1 MLKATLRGFLAQ
13 RGRMVL
19 SGLAVLLSVAFV
31 AGTLVLA
38 DTVTRAAAEFS
49 AAGAADV
56 TVQAPTPDSAA
67 GLRSA
72 APGGPPTLPADVVAL
87 VRRVPGVRDA
97 RAAITVDNV
106 ALVAA
111 GNRRVEGAAGG
122 PTTAAN
128 WSPDARSPVRLAQG
142 REPHGPSELV
152 MDADSARRAHVR
164 LGDRIR
170 VVAVPGSFEA
180 AVVGIVAYRTV
191 DPGHTSVF
199 LDTAVASTRLLGI
212 PGVVTSVRVEAG
224 AGVTDDELAGRIERA
239 PGLGTDA
246 VVRTRARVAD
256 AETAETASGVEFVRS
271 AMLGFAG
278 VSLLVA
284 GFLIVNTFSMLV
296 ARRTRESGL
305 LRALGASRAQVRRS
319 VYVEALL
326 LASIASLLG
335 LAAGIGLAAGLRGAI
350 GGVGVGPADAP
361 LVITVRT
368 PVAALLVGVLG
379 TLLAA
384 AVPAARASRVPPM
397 AALRDAAVGAGSGSG
412 RPARRRAV
420 VGAVLVILGVAAA
433 VAGGPLAIVG
443 IVLGLV
449 AFVVLG
455 PTLVR
460 TVLPPIARV
469 LVRSGAVGRLGRG
482 NLMRDPRR
490 TGATAAALTIGVAVV
505 AATAVVAASA
515 SGSTDARI
523 DRTLGGD
530 ITVRS
535 DKGGAPLTAEVS
547 DAVRRAPGVG
557 RVVRLR
563 EARVEVLADGRA
575 DHGWVQGADPGL
587 PSVLRR
593 RSVSG
598 APAPAPAPGTISLG
612 AGYARDFHLSIGSA
626 VLLRGPTGTE
636 LTVTVAALRE
646 PDPAGQSIGRR
657 DAPLVA
663 LETLTAL
670 APGAQDTM
678 IFVDGAPGTD
688 RAKLKAALKTALAP
702 FPQASARD
710 RDEYKRL
717 VRGGIDGVLDLV
729 YALLGLAV
737 LIAALGVVNTLTL
750 SVVERTREIGLLRAL
765 GTSRGQIRRMVRA
778 ESLALSVYGT
788 LLGLLLGV
796 GWGVVAQRGLADR
809 GLEVLAVPWATLAAL
824 VAGAGVVG
832 VLAAVLPARRAA
844 GTAVLTAIATE

>member
-19 SGLAVLLSVAFV
+19 CGLAVLLSVAFV

-56 TVQAPTPDSAA
+56 TVRAPSPDSAA
-67 GLRSA
+67 GLRGA
-72 APGGPPTLPADVVAL
+72 APGGPPTLPADVVEL

-106 ALVAA
+106 VLVAA
-111 GNRRVEGAAGG
+111 GNRRVQGAAGG

-142 REPHGPSELV
+142 REPHGPSELLV
-152 MDADSARRAHVR
+152 DADSARRAHVR
-164 LGDRIR
+164 LGDRVR

-180 AVVGIVAYRTV
+180 AVVGIVAYRAV

-199 LDTAVASTRLLGI
+199 LDTAVAGTRLLGI
-212 PGVVTSVRVEAG
+212 PGVVTSVRVDAEAG
-224 AGVTDDELAGRIERA
+224 VSDDELAGRIERA

-256 AETAETASGVEFVRS
+256 AETARTASGVEFVRS

-305 LRALGASRAQVRRS
+305 LRALGASGAQVRRW

-326 LASIASLLG
+326 LASIASVLG
-335 LAAGIGLAAGLRGAI
+335 LAAGIGLAAGLQGAI
-350 GGVGVGPADAP
+350 GGVGVGSTGAP

-397 AALRDAAVGAGSGSG
+397 AALRDAAVGAGSGE
-412 RPARRRAV
+412 PARGRAV
-420 VGAVLVILGVAAA
+420 VGAVLVTLAVAAA
-433 VAGGPLAIVG
+433 VAGGPAAIVG
-443 IVLGLV
+443 IVLSLV

-460 TVLPPIARV
+460 TVLPPIARI
-469 LVRSGAVGRLGRG
+469 LVRSGAVGRLARG

-515 SGSTDARI
+515 GGSMDARI
-523 DRTLGGD
+523 DRTLGGE

-575 DHGWVQGADPGL
+575 DHGWVQGADPEL

-646 PDPAGQSIGRR
+646 PDPAGQAIGRR

-717 VRGGIDGVLDLV
+717 VRGGIDGVLDLI

-737 LIAALGVVNTLTL
+737 LIAALGVVDTLTL

-778 ESLALSVYGT
+778 ESLALSLYGT
-788 LLGLLLGV
+788 LFGLLLGV
-796 GWGVVAQRGLADR
+796 GWGVVARRGLADQ

-844 GTAVLTAIATE
+844 CTAVLTAIATE